1 MTKHKVLPTVVLLI
15 FVSTISLGQIK
26 NDEYL
31 QTGWYY
37 VNVDNSGVKRFSEND
52 SANYYINPAPIVTL
66 INFSEVYLDKN
77 VMGNNIIVIKLD
89 ENGKL
94 LWENATFKWVMR
106 KVAFV
111 YKNKVVSIGK
121 VLEKIESGITTIYIK
136 GEPLDLLNKL
146 KNNIDQEIKDLK
158 H

>member
-1 MTKHKVLPTVVLLI
+1 VVLLI

>member
-1 MTKHKVLPTVVLLI
+1 MVLLI
-15 FVSTISLGQIK
+15 LVSTISLGQIK

-37 VNVDNSGVKRFSEND
+37 VNVDNSGIKRFSEND

>member
-1 MTKHKVLPTVVLLI
+1 MVLLI

>member
-1 MTKHKVLPTVVLLI
+1 VLPTVVLLI
-15 FVSTISLGQIK
+15 LVSTISLGQIK

-37 VNVDNSGVKRFSEND
+37 VNVDNSGIKRFSEND